1 MGRYFIAIAALA
13 AVMGTGAAQAGQGL
27 SKFSIDSAAP
37 KAAAAAAAASAA
49 PASAKTPEGI
59 ACPLGI
65 AQVKALADERFDYDG
80 KSYKARDLAKALRKA
95 NKPAKF
101 DCIVIEGGRPPSVE
115 AMKRIVKDLSAA
127 PVKHVEWGSAQ
138 PDVIHQPKN

>member
-13 AVMGTGAAQAGQGL
+13 AVMGAGAAQAGQGL
-27 SKFSIDSAAP
+27 SKFSVDSAAP
-37 KAAAAAAAASAA
+37 KAAAAAAA

-65 AQVKALADERFDYDG
+65 AQVKALADERFEYDG
-80 KSYKARDLAKALRKA
+80 TSYKMRDLAKALRKA

-101 DCIVIEGGRPPSVE
+101 DCIVIEGGKPPSVKDM
-115 AMKRIVKDLSAA
+115 ARVVKDLSSK
-127 PVKHVEWGSAQ
+127 PVNHVEWGSAQ